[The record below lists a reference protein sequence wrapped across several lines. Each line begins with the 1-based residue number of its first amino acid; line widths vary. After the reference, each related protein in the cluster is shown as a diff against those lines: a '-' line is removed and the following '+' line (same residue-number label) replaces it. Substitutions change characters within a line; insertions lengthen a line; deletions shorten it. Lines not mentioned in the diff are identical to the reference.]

1 MLRTFR
7 YILPLLLVMALVPG
21 CVEDP
26 GSLTQGRNPYAG
38 GAAKAD
44 RADKGESD
52 PGAPDDEGPAPVQTA
67 PSAPPHDASFS
78 ERILARAREWID
90 ASMPYCGGPN
100 GGKDVICGGT
110 CSRSGTAKS
119 AEWDKYRSDCSGF
132 VSWSWGLG
140 APGETTRSLAPYDT
154 SVSSLITVDDLE
166 PGDALNGSG
175 HVMLFGGWVDKA
187 AGKALILQES
197 RCGTNAAEKISSF
210 TTVNST
216 TLKISDGRNF
226 RPIRFKGAT

>member
-1 MLRTFR
+1 MSRTFR
-7 YILPLLLVMALVPG
+7 YIFPLLAAAALVPG
-21 CVEDP
+21 CSDDP
-26 GSLTQGRNPYAG
+26 GSLTHGRNPYAG
-38 GAAKAD
+38 GGAD
-44 RADKGESD
+44 QGES
-52 PGAPDDEGPAPVQTA
+52 APADETDAPAPVQTS
-67 PSAPPHDASFS
+67 PSAPPHDATFS
-78 ERILARAREWID
+78 ERTLARAREWIA

-110 CSRSGTAKS
+110 CSRTGSAKL
-119 AEWDKYRSDCSGF
+119 AEWDDYRSDCSGF
-132 VSWSWGLG
+132 VSWSWGLE

-166 PGDALNGSG
+166 PGDALNGAG

-197 RCGTNAAEKISSF
+197 RCGTNAAEKTSTF
-210 TTVNST
+210 TTVDST

-226 RPIRFKGAT
+226 RPIRYKNAR